1 MAERAR
7 AFGLEVEPVGR
18 DADLHA
24 ALARADVVSLHL
36 PLTDATHHL
45 VDAEALAVMKPTAIL
60 VNTSR
65 GAVVDQAALVA
76 ALHERRIAGAALDV
90 TDPEPPPPGDPLLQA
105 PNVLVVPHIASA
117 TRTTRARMGDMAVEN
132 LLAGLDGRTL
142 PHPAPGPR

>member
-45 VDAEALAVMKPTAIL
+45 VDAA
-60 VNTSR
+60 
-65 GAVVDQAALVA
+65 
-76 ALHERRIAGAALDV
+76 
-90 TDPEPPPPGDPLLQA
+90 
-105 PNVLVVPHIASA
+105 
-117 TRTTRARMGDMAVEN
+117 RARRHEA
-132 LLAGLDGRTL
+132 R
-142 PHPAPGPR
+142 PRSS